1 MARVSWPYD
10 STLSVDGNGNP
21 VYSNALSSDYLA
33 MVLQKVL
40 RNGVF
45 MDVATS
51 YQVLANSG
59 MTLTL
64 KVGAANIQ
72 GHISLNLSDSTL
84 TIATADSQPRY
95 DRIVLRHDANA
106 LNIYPLVIKGTP
118 ATSPVAPAQYRTSL
132 VYDITL
138 AYVYVGANA
147 TSISQAWITDKRAS
161 SECGIVASIIGETD
175 FSTLYA
181 QFTDTFNTWFATAQ
195 NTLSG
200 DAAGNLLALINQHVS
215 YTGDDTAT
223 DSQRAQARKNTR
235 NYLQT
240 YTDAS
245 QIGITLSTTTTLEE
259 IALAMPVGS
268 QLFVVPSGLS
278 TSNISPSYSR
288 YGALTLTKEGSGR
301 IFAIWNPSSSSDVW
315 VASYANGSFFAWKR
329 ASSNIQSGIVSITIP
344 SGSQNAS
351 GTISFSPA
359 FSVAPNVTPVLS
371 TGFPGGRS
379 CSLDATTIPTTK
391 GFKVNAGLSANAG
404 SDTVVIMRWYAE
416 EVL

>member
-132 VYDITL
+132 IYDITL

-147 TSISQAWITDKRAS
+147 TSISQAWITDKRAT

-175 FSTLYA
+175 FDALYA
-181 QFTDTFNTWFATAQ
+181 QFTDAFNTWFATAQ

-200 DAAGNLLALINQHVS
+200 DVAGNLLALINQCVS
-215 YTGDDTAT
+215 YSGNDNKTVNEKT
-223 DSQRAQARKNTR
+223 QARTNI
-235 NYLQT
+235 
-240 YTDAS
+240 DA
-245 QIGITLSTTTTLEE
+245 QKTLN
-259 IALAMPVGS
+259 
-268 QLFVVPSGLS
+268 SGNVLP
-278 TSNISPSYSR
+278 TAA
-288 YGALTLTKEGSGR
+288 GGMG
-301 IFAIWNPSSSSDVW
+301 
-315 VASYANGSFFAWKR
+315 ASYANLSAIATAIANSLGLKGLAYMHLQAGSA
-329 ASSNIQSGIVSITIP
+329 SITIP
-344 SGSQNAS
+344 AGQTTAS
-351 GTISFSPA
+351 LTLTYYDPFSAEPYDA
-359 FSVAPNVTPVLS
+359 DCKLAG
-371 TGFPGGRS
+371 TGFPGAYGGKYA
-379 CSLDATTIPTTK
+379 SLHSNNPTATQITLAVQIGVAQGSNVSIP
-391 GFKVNAGLSANAG
+391 VRWSAIG
-404 SDTVVIMRWYAE
+404 PHI
-416 EVL
+416 

>member
-59 MTLTL
+59 MMLTL

-118 ATSPVAPAQYRTSL
+118 ATSPVAPAQTRTSL

-175 FSTLYA
+175 FDALYA
-181 QFTDTFNTWFATAQ
+181 QFTDAFNSWFATAK

-200 DAAGNLLALINQHVS
+200 DVAGNLLALINQRVS

-240 YTDAS
+240 YTNAS
-245 QIGITLSTTTTLEE
+245 QIGITLTTTTTLEE
-259 IALAMPVGS
+259 LAAAMPDNSEMVI
-268 QLFVVPSGLS
+268 VPSGSS
-278 TSNISPSYSR
+278 TSNISPSSSR
-288 YGALTLTKEGSGR
+288 YGALTLVRSASSR
-301 IFAIWNPSSSSDVW
+301 WFAIWNSVSSSDMW
-315 VASYANGSFFAWKR
+315 VSGYANGSFFPWKR
-329 ASSNIQSGIVSITIP
+329 ATSNIQSGVVNITIP

-351 GTISFSPA
+351 ATVSFSPTFA
-359 FSVAPNVTPVLS
+359 VAPLVTLVLN

-379 CSLDATTIPTTK
+379 CALDPTTVPTTSS
-391 GFKVNAGLSANAG
+391 FKMWAGLNANAS
-404 SDTVVIMRWYAE
+404 SDTVVSIRWYAQ

>member
-132 VYDITL
+132 IYDITL

-175 FSTLYA
+175 FDALYA
-181 QFTDTFNTWFATAQ
+181 QFTNTFNTWFATAQ

-200 DAAGNLLALINQHVS
+200 DAAGNLLALVQACVR
-215 YTGDDTAT
+215 YTGADNRTTAEKTQARTNMDAQKTLSSSNPLPTASGGLGATFATFAAIATAIANQLGLKSLAYNHIQAGYASITILAGQTTASLTVTYSDPFSAAPIDADCKLYGTGFPNAYGGKFASLHSTSPTAT
-223 DSQRAQARKNTR
+223 Q
-235 NYLQT
+235 
-240 YTDAS
+240 
-245 QIGITLSTTTTLEE
+245 ITL
-259 IALAMPVGS
+259 AVGIGTA
-268 QLFVVPSGLS
+268 Q
-278 TSNISPSYSR
+278 
-288 YGALTLTKEGSGR
+288 
-301 IFAIWNPSSSSDVW
+301 SSDVSIPVRW
-315 VASYANGSFFAWKR
+315 SAIGSH
-329 ASSNIQSGIVSITIP
+329 S
-344 SGSQNAS
+344 
-351 GTISFSPA
+351 
-359 FSVAPNVTPVLS
+359 
-371 TGFPGGRS
+371 
-379 CSLDATTIPTTK
+379 
-391 GFKVNAGLSANAG
+391 
-404 SDTVVIMRWYAE
+404 
-416 EVL
+416 